1 MEQVLEITLTAP
13 EGQETFNPLTNERNI
28 MVTTLEIPEDE
39 IPEFVDAVKNI
50 TEDSEPP
57 KTAEPEKEPEEEN
70 T

>member
-1 MEQVLEITLTAP
+1 
-13 EGQETFNPLTNERNI
+13 